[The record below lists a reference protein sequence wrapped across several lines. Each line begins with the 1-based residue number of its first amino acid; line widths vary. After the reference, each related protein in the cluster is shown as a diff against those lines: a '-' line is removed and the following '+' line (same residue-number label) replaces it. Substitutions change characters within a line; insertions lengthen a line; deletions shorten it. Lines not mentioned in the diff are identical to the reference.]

1 MAVKAKPEGYHT
13 VTPHLIVRGGGKALE
28 FYRNA
33 FGAEETIRTP
43 APDGRIMHAEMRM
56 GDSTIMLSDEFPEQ
70 GIKSP
75 QSLGG
80 SPCGIHL
87 YVEDVDAAFKRA
99 VDAGCAVKMPPTT
112 MFWGDRFTRLTDP
125 FGHAWALAT
134 HVEDVPKDEILR
146 RLQQHQ
152 KQ

>member
-1 MAVKAKPEGYHT
+1 MAVKAKPDGYHT
-13 VTPHLIVRGGGKALE
+13 VTPHLIVRGGAKAIE

-33 FGAEETIRTP
+33 FGAEESVRT
-43 APDGRIMHAEMRM
+43 AGPDGRIMHAEMRL
-56 GDSTIMLSDEFPEQ
+56 GDSVIMLSDEFPEQ

-80 SPCGIHL
+80 SSAGIFL
-87 YVEDVDAAFKRA
+87 YVESVDAAFKRA
-99 VDAGCAVKMPPTT
+99 VDAGCAVKMPPTD
-112 MFWGDRFTRLTDP
+112 MFWGDRFARLTDP

-152 KQ
+152 NQ

>member
-1 MAVKAKPEGYHT
+1 MAVKAKPDGYHT
-13 VTPHLIVRGGGKALE
+13 VTPHLIVRGGTKALE

-33 FGAEETIRTP
+33 FGAEESVRT
-43 APDGRIMHAEMRM
+43 AGADGRIMHAEMRL
-56 GDSTIMLSDEFPEQ
+56 GDSVIMLSDEFPEQ

-80 SPCGIHL
+80 CPSGIFL
-87 YVEDVDAAFKRA
+87 YVENVDAAFQRA

-125 FGHAWALAT
+125 FGHSWAIAT
-134 HVEDVPKDEILR
+134 HVEDVPKDEIQR
-146 RLQQHQ
+146 RLAQHQ
-152 KQ
+152 QT